1 MNVEKFFVELLGVIA
16 GTLTTISFLPQL
28 VKIVKN
34 KSAKDVSLLMFLIFT
49 LGIFLW
55 LVYGILTLT
64 LAIIIANSVTII
76 LALSILIL
84 KVKYDGKK

>member
-1 MNVEKFFVELLGVIA
+1 MNVEKFFVELLGLIA

-49 LGIFLW
+49 LGILLW

-84 KVKYDGKK
+84 KIKYDGKK

>member
-1 MNVEKFFVELLGVIA
+1 MNVEKFFVELLGLIA

-49 LGIFLW
+49 VGIFLW

-84 KVKYDGKK
+84 KIKYDGKK

>member
-16 GTLTTISFLPQL
+16 GTLTTVSFLPQL

-49 LGIFLW
+49 LGILLW

-84 KVKYDGKK
+84 KIKYDSKK

>member
-1 MNVEKFFVELLGVIA
+1 MNVEKFFVELLGIIA

-34 KSAKDVSLLMFLIFT
+34 KSAKDVSLLMFLMFT
-49 LGIFLW
+49 LGILLW

-84 KVKYDGKK
+84 KIKYDRKK